1 MKILTIFAHM
11 EQEHDCN
18 SALIKHMDN
27 STIAATDLKKTF
39 SWLPGEGIQFSMC
52 IGHVKAR
59 GGKSEANTCKRT

>member
-1 MKILTIFAHM
+1 M

-39 SWLPGEGIQFSMC
+39 SWLLGEGIQSFLC
-52 IGHVKAR
+52 A
-59 GGKSEANTCKRT
+59 